1 MHHNNCFGIYV
12 PVYTYSYVHMY
23 IWMKFE
29 LLLFLMYL
37 KKKISL
43 ASKLDLFKNYF
54 LKKFLLTS
62 VLNAIENSVTFFDF
76 LENQIGWVPSCYF
89 IGAAAQIVI

>member
-1 MHHNNCFGIYV
+1 
-12 PVYTYSYVHMY
+12 
-23 IWMKFE
+23 MKFE

-76 LENQIGWVPSCYF
+76 LENQIG
-89 IGAAAQIVI
+89 